1 MDGSNLDLG
10 AWTPNQ
16 KSSHSLQL
24 KEQKII
30 YIEAKRRSHGKR
42 SINESV
48 SHEMTEDEHDLLFDS
63 FSINEGIILSPI
75 AHEMSQING
84 RELGDVPNFFSC
96 DISQI

>member
-1 MDGSNLDLG
+1 MDGESLDLG
-10 AWTPNQ
+10 IWTPKQTDPN
-16 KSSHSLQL
+16 SFQL

-30 YIEAKRRSHGKR
+30 YKEAKQRNHGKC
-42 SINESV
+42 SINDSV
-48 SHEMTEDEHDLLFDS
+48 SRDMTDEEHDLLFDS

-84 RELGDVPNFFSC
+84 RELKDVPNFFSC